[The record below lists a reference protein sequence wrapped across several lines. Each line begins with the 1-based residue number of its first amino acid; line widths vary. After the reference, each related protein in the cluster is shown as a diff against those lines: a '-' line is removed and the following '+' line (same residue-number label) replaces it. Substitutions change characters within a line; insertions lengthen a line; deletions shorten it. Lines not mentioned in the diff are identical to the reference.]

1 MVDYINNIGI
11 ESQGGVNQSLPETF
25 LQEEGLV
32 QQSVV
37 MESSYAGSTKQN
49 DYQLLKLEVNGQKY
63 NGIPDIFQS
72 QDPAIQA
79 LFDTLRADGVITD
92 DMSLD
97 DQQKI
102 MSYLAELSL
111 TIQANANINKAT
123 AFDGTNNVDVT
134 SFIQPQNASVV
145 ALASELKAQGIISD
159 TMTDAEKLA
168 AITNYVNTNVS
179 YQLDEPGE
187 GWSSASN
194 TLASGSGDCEDMA
207 ILVANLAIACGVEES
222 KVQVCVKAGD
232 ASTPGHVVVGLVGE
246 NGQISTYDA
255 TNLEQRTA
263 DSSDFAFTFSSQE
276 VSSGDGSVGNAWSM
290 EDGNNVNSLYTSG
303 TATNTSSLAQ
313 VRHDIGN
320 SIDATYTSMLDFA
333 NNLTSYTD
341 PGALFQ
347 LQQKLQ
353 TMKDMIAT
361 YTAVGKM
368 IGDTLSEAMKSFS
381 QALSR

>member
-1 MVDYINNIGI
+1 MVINNVGI
-11 ESQGGVNQSLPETF
+11 ESQGGVNQRLPETI
-25 LQEEGLV
+25 LQEDGLV
-32 QQSVV
+32 QQSVE
-37 MESSYAGSTKQN
+37 MESSYAGSSKQG
-49 DYQLLKLEVNGQKY
+49 DYQFFKIEINGQKY
-63 NGIPDIFQS
+63 TGIPDIFQS
-72 QDPAIQA
+72 NDPAVQA
-79 LFDTLRADGVITD
+79 LFDTLRSDFVITD
-92 DMSLD
+92 DMSLE

-123 AFDGTNNVDVT
+123 AFDGTNNVDIT

-145 ALASELKAQGIISD
+145 DLASQLMAQGIITD
-159 TMTDAEKLA
+159 TMTDAEKLS
-168 AITNYVNTNVS
+168 AITKYVNSNVR
-179 YQLDEPGE
+179 YEADVPGE

-207 ILVANLAIACGVEES
+207 ILVANLAIACGVDES
-222 KVQVCVKAGD
+222 KVQVCVTSGD
-232 ASTPGHVVVGLVGE
+232 ASTQGHVVVGLVGGS
-246 NGQISTYDA
+246 GQITTYDA
-255 TNLEQRTA
+255 TNLTQGTA
-263 DSSDFAFTFSSQE
+263 ELSDFAFTFSSQE
-276 VSSGDGSVGNAWSM
+276 VTSGDGSVGNAWSM
-290 EDGNNVNSLYTSG
+290 EDGNNVNSLYTAG
-303 TATNTSSLAQ
+303 TTPNTSSLSQ
-313 VRHDIGN
+313 VRHDIGD
-320 SIDATYTSMLDFA
+320 SIDSTYRSMLDFA